1 MFQQNNELNSRA
13 RVERRGTARRQAGA
27 EGEAEAEA
35 GTVTGTGT
43 GTEKATGTGKRQRRL
58 GGDRQIQRDR
68 RG

>member
-43 GTEKATGTGKRQRRL
+43 EKATGTGKRQRRQ

>member
-43 GTEKATGTGKRQRRL
+43 EKATGTGKRQRRL